1 LALKICTAG
10 NLFQQ
15 VEKIVEN
22 DNLHSIIEK
31 ELEIW

>member
-1 LALKICTAG
+1 MAG

-15 VEKIVEN
+15 VEKIAEN

-31 ELEIW
+31 ELEI